1 MSPEHGDLLPGGGI
15 PQSKVD
21 AHASNGIGAHRHCS
35 AIRREGYGLGGLS
48 RSGEGE
54 EQTILPAETPQVTPL
69 EAAQVLLTWFR
80 KLSVEELLGHRDVA
94 IFPGV
99 GSEIHL

>member
-21 AHASNGIGAHRHCS
+21 ALASNGIGAHRHGS
-35 AIRREGYGLGGLS
+35 AIRREGDGLGGLS

-54 EQTILPAETPQVTPL
+54 ERTILPAETPEVTPL
-69 EAAQVLLTWFR
+69 EAAQVLLPRLR
-80 KLSVEELLGHRDVA
+80 KLGIEELLGHRDVA
-94 IFPGV
+94 VFPRV
-99 GSEIHL
+99 LSEI